1 MRRTTILVGV
11 VAAVAMA
18 VLAVLGS
25 GGGTASA
32 DGGPHVVETGA
43 TPDKCAACHRI
54 HTGQNEYLL
63 KDAGTVEDFCFSC
76 HGTGGPGSDLAVQEG
91 TFYGGTTPGAPYGGK
106 TASTTLGLRAGG
118 FDYARINTTD
128 PAGPAAPSPTPA
140 AIGVLAVPQTVNSRH
155 TLETLTTLWG
165 NGPVGTVGA
174 GPSYT
179 LECTSCHDPHGNG
192 NYRIL
197 RTIPTGSGG
206 AGYTIPD
213 TYPKAASDYTTSN
226 YLNMYF
232 GGVAPA
238 NPMTEP
244 PGAVPGVSILKDT
257 SEWCAQCHTRYLAE
271 SGTNNP
277 LNPNPK
283 PNSEGSRVDSGDAI
297 YTFRHTS
304 KGYGFSSYGGS
315 PGFKYN
321 NRACITC
328 HATHGS
334 NASMPGGATGT
345 TYSSTV
351 PWPDDGGVSV
361 INPTDPQRASM
372 LKMDNR
378 GMCRKCHSSV
388 Q

>member
-1 MRRTTILVGV
+1 MIRMIRRTTILIGV
-11 VAAVAMA
+11 VAGVAMA
-18 VLAVLGS
+18 LAVLGG

-63 KDAGTVEDFCFSC
+63 KEAGTVEDFCFSC
-76 HGTGGPGSDLAVQEG
+76 HGNGGPGSDLAVQEG
-91 TFYGGTTPGAPYGGK
+91 TFYGVDPAGPPPYGDEP
-106 TASTTLGLRAGG
+106 ASTTLGLRAGG
-118 FDYARINTTD
+118 FDEARINTTD
-128 PAGPAAPSPTPA
+128 STAST
-140 AIGVLAVPQTVNSRH
+140 IGVLATKEPVNSRH

-213 TYPKAASDYTTSN
+213 TYPKTYTTAN
-226 YLNMYF
+226 YFNMYF
-232 GGVAPA
+232 GANPT

-244 PGAVPGVSILKDT
+244 PGAVPGESILVDT
-257 SEWCAQCHTRYLAE
+257 SVWCAQCHTRYLAE
-271 SGTNNP
+271 SGTSNP

-304 KGYGFSSYGGS
+304 KGYGFSSYGAS
-315 PGFKYN
+315 TPGFKYS

-334 NASMPGGATGT
+334 NSEMPGGATGT